1 MINMI
6 QNIDVLAAQVKEQ
19 IENEFNNFNEKELND
34 FFNKF
39 QNDKRTLSFIEYY
52 NKTVLDKEKIIFK
65 EFKREW
71 KLRFTRT
78 FYNYFDS
85 NYDELIYEIKSKKN
99 IKEFYD
105 KYCIDKYGKKN
116 KSKQGSFC
124 SKLFHTILPSEFP
137 PLDDAIRNK
146 FDLTKKDFITSV
158 LIIKKGYELFIEN
171 NPEKINL
178 LRNIL
183 SKNKFSYLR
192 IKELSDIRILDMY
205 YWFKENREKT
215 LVVVK

>member
-1 MINMI
+1 MDS
-6 QNIDVLAAQVKEQ
+6 NIELLATRIKEQ
-19 IENEFNNFNEKELND
+19 IEYEFNNINEQEFEE
-34 FFNKF
+34 FFDKF
-39 QNDKRTLSFIEYY
+39 QNDKRTISFIEYY

-65 EFKREW
+65 EFKHEW

-85 NYDELIYEIKSKKN
+85 NHDKLIYEIASKKN
-99 IKEFYD
+99 IKEFNN
-105 KYCIDKYGKKN
+105 KYCIDKYAKKN
-116 KSKQGSFC
+116 KSRQDSFC

-146 FDLTKKDFITSV
+146 FGLQNKDFITSV
-158 LIIKKGYELFIEN
+158 LIIKKGYEFFIEN

-183 SKNKFSYLR
+183 SKNKFFYLR

-215 LVVVK
+215 LFEGN